1 MNKVLKTEVYDPTS
15 DEPFKNPLE
24 ALSKVGEIGKD
35 DKEEKTE
42 SFSERKARYDKERA
56 AKKAAEA
63 EKPVLPKRL
72 RRRPQPLRRP
82 PLLPASGQ
90 DPTDRSTKPEEPGE
104 LRRLRS
110 RPPSLSRP
118 QKPKPSPDELY
129 GTKPPPATRPTVS
142 ESRRRFQERCEA
154 YGQDRCREGCRT
166 LCRGEEGRTASR
178 RTGRQPPAAA
188 ECQQEREG
196 SKPCPSDRHE
206 CPYSITWA
214 SSACAWCAS
223 SLALPSPVV
232 VFYMA
237 TPISQ
242 FLLQPISP
250 YLPEGTDGL
259 LAGTIVLDPFEA
271 FATRFKI
278 SIWTSVVACSPVIL
292 WQILAFFLPALKPSE
307 RKWFVPTFAAAVSL
321 FIFGTI
327 FCYLIIL
334 DPAFQWLTDQAAGLG
349 EVVPRASTYIDMIIK
364 FELGFGFAFEL
375 PLIVFYLVI
384 FDIVPYKKLRGSWRT
399 VYVVLMVVSAMAT
412 PDASPITMLL
422 MFAALLVLYEGSLLI
437 ARVVLRNRIKKQN
450 EELDAEEAEERAA
463 ELGIKKAKK
472 SK

>member
-1 MNKVLKTEVYDPTS
+1 MPVGPARM
-15 DEPFKNPLE
+15 PLFDH
-24 ALSKVGEIGKD
+24 L
-35 DKEEKTE
+35 
-42 SFSERKARYDKERA
+42 
-56 AKKAAEA
+56 
-63 EKPVLPKRL
+63 
-72 RRRPQPLRRP
+72 
-82 PLLPASGQ
+82 
-90 DPTDRSTKPEEPGE
+90 GE
-104 LRRLRS
+104 LRMRLVR
-110 RPPSLSRP
+110 
-118 QKPKPSPDELY
+118 
-129 GTKPPPATRPTVS
+129 
-142 ESRRRFQERCEA
+142 
-154 YGQDRCREGCRT
+154 
-166 LCRGEEGRTASR
+166 
-178 RTGRQPPAAA
+178 
-188 ECQQEREG
+188 
-196 SKPCPSDRHE
+196 
-206 CPYSITWA
+206 II
-214 SSACAWCAS
+214 AC
-223 SLALPSPVV
+223 LAIAVV

-237 TPISQ
+237 TPIISQ

-334 DPAFQWLTDQAAGLG
+334 APAFQWLTDQAAGLG

-384 FDIVPYKKLRGSWRT
+384 FDIVPYKQLRGSWRT